1 MPPGR
6 ELKEGDVLHP
16 YQWPQ
21 TKNAVITF
29 CNLFRKYRN
38 NKEELELI
46 FLKTPVYATEKLDGT
61 NKAKDDTG
69 QMYAR
74 RIFINDDVKEWQKTS
89 LDEVRTAD
97 VARIK
102 TDICKYAGLDEIEIE
117 KLIVYGELV
126 CNHFYDY
133 NDRDLFGKWKVFGAM
148 VVAKDLQKTYKQLE
162 DKGFTIRL
170 AGAEDSQENIED
182 KVDATLDSKTTGA
195 EGSQENNENKVDIGQ
210 NILILPNKIFFDIV
224 KPCGIEVANVMGEQ
238 KSIFD
243 IVAEHKD
250 VMMRGKLEGIIF
262 TLNFSQ
268 FGGQVIKWK
277 GAQEYQPNAFKEIH
291 KICNL
296 IESEKIE
303 GKIKILFENL
313 KAVATADSDV
323 NPGVNEKNKVK
334 LTVKKPSTGKEK
346 PMSQLDMDRRLIVDG
361 VYHSMKKFDDIENYK
376 QRKDGG
382 IDTYINILTDEVKRH
397 YIEEKEIKGKLK
409 ETDPIMELI
418 KTTVKKIVTRITQK
432 KPELKAV

>member
-1 MPPGR
+1 
-6 ELKEGDVLHP
+6 
-16 YQWPQ
+16 
-21 TKNAVITF
+21 
-29 CNLFRKYRN
+29 
-38 NKEELELI
+38 
-46 FLKTPVYATEKLDGT
+46 
-61 NKAKDDTG
+61 
-69 QMYAR
+69 
-74 RIFINDDVKEWQKTS
+74 
-89 LDEVRTAD
+89 
-97 VARIK
+97 
-102 TDICKYAGLDEIEIE
+102 
-117 KLIVYGELV
+117 
-126 CNHFYDY
+126 
-133 NDRDLFGKWKVFGAM
+133 M

-162 DKGFTIRL
+162 DKGFTVRL

-182 KVDATLDSKTTGA
+182 KVDATLDSETTRD

-224 KPCGIEVANVMGEQ
+224 KPCGILVANVMGEQ

-409 ETDPIMELI
+409 ETDPIIELI

>member
-29 CNLFRKYRN
+29 CNLFRKYKN

-69 QMYAR
+69 QLYAR

-102 TDICKYAGLDEIEIE
+102 KEICKYVGLDEIEIE

-133 NDRDLFGKWKVFGAM
+133 NDRDLFGKWKVFGAL
-148 VVAKDLQKTYKQLE
+148 VVAKNLEKTYKQLT

-170 AGAEDSQENIED
+170 TGAEDIQDNMEEKGED
-182 KVDATLDSKTTGA
+182 KMDSGLARPESSPVQGA
-195 EGSQENNENKVDIGQ
+195 AKSDEEVNANMKYWQLREMEG
-210 NILILPNKIFFDIV
+210 
-224 KPCGIEVANVMGEQ
+224 
-238 KSIFD
+238 
-243 IVAEHKD
+243 
-250 VMMRGKLEGIIF
+250 
-262 TLNFSQ
+262 
-268 FGGQVIKWK
+268 
-277 GAQEYQPNAFKEIH
+277 
-291 KICNL
+291 
-296 IESEKIE
+296 
-303 GKIKILFENL
+303 
-313 KAVATADSDV
+313 
-323 NPGVNEKNKVK
+323 
-334 LTVKKPSTGKEK
+334 
-346 PMSQLDMDRRLIVDG
+346 RRI
-361 VYHSMKKFDDIENYK
+361 
-376 QRKDGG
+376 Q
-382 IDTYINILTDEVKRH
+382 
-397 YIEEKEIKGKLK
+397 
-409 ETDPIMELI
+409 
-418 KTTVKKIVTRITQK
+418 
-432 KPELKAV
+432 